1 MWGQFVLSSLAS
13 NLIKKLELDINQ
25 INLLGSVSLFIQNH
39 LVHELHC
46 GLHAALRLHL
56 RDLAGVVDSLPWLAD
71 LENREVR
78 SACLQF
84 ILNRIEIQRMVVGS
98 SDRICFQVCV
108 CVCVCLCT

>member
-84 ILNRIEIQRMVVGS
+84 ILNRIEIQRMVVG
-98 SDRICFQVCV
+98 FVCV
-108 CVCVCLCT
+108 CFPIDNIRQCTSSTI